1 MEKILSQDEVD
12 ALLKGLSDGD
22 IEPAKESA
30 PVQENV
36 RQFDLTNQDRIVRG
50 RMPTLDI
57 INDRF
62 AKTHRISL
70 SGSLRRMLDINVC
83 QAEMIKFG
91 EFIRTL
97 PVPTSLHI
105 LKMDPLRGHVLFMI
119 ESRLI
124 FNLVDCFFGGS
135 GRGSYKIEG
144 RDFTSI
150 EYRVIDKVVR
160 QVLVDLEQAWQP
172 ITAVTFNFVRS
183 EVNPQFATI
192 IPPTDAVIV
201 VRYELEMDR
210 LMGRMALV
218 LPYSTIEPIR
228 AKLYASYQSDQLE
241 VDHEWIIRLR
251 RLLHEVPVQLSV
263 ELGSTML
270 NGSELMNMEVGDVIV
285 LNNDFNKPLVVKV
298 EGVPKL
304 KANPGVYRGKMAFQ
318 MHGHLSE
325 SEQMGGSLI

>member
-12 ALLKGLSDGD
+12 ALLKGLSDGE
-22 IEPAKESA
+22 IEGSDETSA
-30 PVQENV
+30 PPDNV
-36 RQFDLTNQDRIVRG
+36 RMFDLANQDRIVRG

-62 AKTHRISL
+62 AKIHRIAL

-83 QAEMIKFG
+83 QAEMVKFG

-105 LKMDPLRGHVLFMI
+105 LKMEPLRGHALFMI

-124 FNLVDCFFGGS
+124 FNLVDCFFGGT
-135 GRGSYKIEG
+135 GKGSYKIEG

-150 EYRVIDKVVR
+150 EYRVINKVVK

-172 ITAVTFNFVRS
+172 IIDVSFAFVRS

-192 IPPTDAVIV
+192 IPPTDVVIV
-201 VRYELEMDR
+201 VRFELEMDR
-210 LMGRMALV
+210 MMGRMALV

-228 AKLYASYQSDQLE
+228 SKLYASFQSDQLE
-241 VDHEWIIRLR
+241 VDEGWILRLKKLIRD
-251 RLLHEVPVQLSV
+251 VPVEISV
-263 ELGSTML
+263 ELGTASLKGEDLRGMD
-270 NGSELMNMEVGDVIV
+270 VGDVIV
-285 LNNDFNKPLVVKV
+285 LDNDVEGPLFVKV
-298 EGVPKL
+298 EGIPKFT
-304 KANPGVYRGKMAFQ
+304 ATPGICHGKMAFQ
-318 MHGHLSE
+318 VQKDLE
-325 SEQMGGSLI
+325 NPE

>member
-12 ALLKGLSDGD
+12 ALLKGLDDGA
-22 IEPAKESA
+22 IETTQESA
-30 PVQENV
+30 PPAQENF
-36 RQFDLTNQDRIVRG
+36 RSFDLANQDRIVRG

-62 AKTHRISL
+62 AKIYRIAL
-70 SGSLRRMLDINVC
+70 SGSMRRMLDINVC

-124 FNLVDCFFGGS
+124 FNLVDCFFGGT

-150 EYRVIDKVVR
+150 EYRVINKVVK
-160 QVLVDLEQAWQP
+160 QVLHDLEQAWQP
-172 ITAVTFNFVRS
+172 ITAVTFGFVRS

-192 IPPTDAVIV
+192 IPPTDVVIV

-210 LMGRMALV
+210 MMGRMALV

-228 AKLYASYQSDQLE
+228 TKLYASFQSDQLE
-241 VDHEWIIRLR
+241 VDDQWILRLR
-251 RLLHEVPVQLSV
+251 KLLHDVPVELTV
-263 ELGSTML
+263 ELGSTCL
-270 NGSELMNMEVGDVIV
+270 KGSELMNMEIGDIIM
-285 LNNDFNKPLVVKV
+285 LDNDVSRPLLARV

-304 KANPGVYRGKMAFQ
+304 RVTPGICHRNLAFQ
-318 MHGHLSE
+318 VHSDLNDGE
-325 SEQMGGSLI
+325 

>member
-12 ALLKGLSDGD
+12 ALLRGLSDGD
-22 IEPAKESA
+22 IETTQESA
-30 PVQENV
+30 PVQEDV
-36 RQFDLTNQDRIVRG
+36 RSFDLANQDKIVRG

-62 AKTHRISL
+62 AKIHRIWL
-70 SGSLRRMLDINVC
+70 SGALRRMLDINVC

-105 LKMDPLRGHVLFMI
+105 LKMEPLRGHVLFMI

-124 FNLVDCFFGGS
+124 FNLVDCFFGGT
-135 GRGSYKIEG
+135 GKGSYKIEG

-150 EYRVIDKVVR
+150 EYRVINKVVK
-160 QVLVDLEQAWQP
+160 QVLQDLDQAWQP
-172 ITAVTFNFVRS
+172 ISAVSFGFVRS

-192 IPPTDAVIV
+192 IPPTDVVIV
-201 VRYELEMDR
+201 VRFELEMDR
-210 LMGRMALV
+210 MMGRMALV

-228 AKLYASYQSDQLE
+228 SKLYASFQSDQLE
-241 VDHEWIIRLR
+241 VDAEWIVRLR
-251 RLLHEVPVQLSV
+251 RLLHDVPVELSV
-263 ELGSTML
+263 ELGSTYL
-270 NGSELMNMEVGDVIV
+270 KGSELMNMEIGDVIM
-285 LNNDFNKPLVVKV
+285 LDSDASMPILGKV

-304 KANPGVYRGKMAFQ
+304 RVNPGICRGYMACQ
-318 MHGHLSE
+318 VHSDKNNGD
-325 SEQMGGSLI
+325 

>member
-12 ALLKGLSDGD
+12 ALLKGLSDGE
-22 IEPAKESA
+22 IEPAKEST
-30 PVQENV
+30 QEKENI
-36 RQFDLTNQDRIVRG
+36 RSFDLANQDRIVRG

-105 LKMDPLRGHVLFMI
+105 LKMEPLRGHVLFMI

-124 FNLVDCFFGGS
+124 FNLVDCFFGGT

-150 EYRVIDKVVR
+150 EYRVISKVVK
-160 QVLVDLEQAWQP
+160 QVIIDLEQAWQP
-172 ITAVTFNFVRS
+172 ITAVSFGFVRS

-228 AKLYASYQSDQLE
+228 TKLYASFQSDQLE
-241 VDHEWIIRLR
+241 VDVGWITRLR
-251 RLLHEVPVQLSV
+251 KLLHDVSVEVTV
-263 ELGSTML
+263 ELGSCEL
-270 NGSELMNMEVGDVIV
+270 KGSELMNMDVGDVIM
-285 LNNDFNKPLVVKV
+285 LDNDFNKPLVVKV

-304 KANPGVYRGKMAFQ
+304 TATPGICRGNLAFQ
-318 MHGHLSE
+318 VHGDVD
-325 SEQMGGSLI
+325 GSN

>member
-1 MEKILSQDEVD
+1 
-12 ALLKGLSDGD
+12 
-22 IEPAKESA
+22 
-30 PVQENV
+30 
-36 RQFDLTNQDRIVRG
+36 
-50 RMPTLDI
+50 MPTLDI

-62 AKTHRISL
+62 AKIHRISL
-70 SGSLRRMLDINVC
+70 SGSMRRMLDINVC

-124 FNLVDCFFGGS
+124 FNLVDCFFGGT

-150 EYRVIDKVVR
+150 EYRVINKVVK
-160 QVLVDLEQAWQP
+160 QVLHDLEVAWQP
-172 ITAVTFNFVRS
+172 ITAVSFGFVRS

-192 IPPTDAVIV
+192 IPPTDVVIV

-210 LMGRMALV
+210 MMGRMALV

-228 AKLYASYQSDQLE
+228 TKLYASFQSDQLE
-241 VDHEWIIRLR
+241 IDAQWILRLR
-251 RLLHEVPVQLSV
+251 KLLHDVPVELSV
-263 ELGSTML
+263 ELGSTRL
-270 NGSELMNMEVGDVIV
+270 KGSELMNMEIGDIIM
-285 LNNDFNKPLVVKV
+285 LDNDAKSTLLAKV
-298 EGVPKL
+298 QGVPKL
-304 KANPGVYRGKMAFQ
+304 RVTPGICRRNLAFQ
-318 MHGHLSE
+318 VVGDLNNGE
-325 SEQMGGSLI
+325 

>member
-12 ALLKGLSDGD
+12 ALLKGLSDGEID
-22 IEPAKESA
+22 A
-30 PVQENV
+30 PRENSSELPGV
-36 RQFDLTNQDRIVRG
+36 RMFDLANQDRIVRG

-62 AKTHRISL
+62 AKIHRISL
-70 SGSLRRMLDINVC
+70 SGALRRMLDINVC
-83 QAEMIKFG
+83 QAELIKFG

-105 LKMDPLRGHVLFMI
+105 LKVDPLRGHALFMV

-135 GRGSYKIEG
+135 GRSSYKIEG

-150 EYRVIDKVVR
+150 EYRVINKVVH
-160 QVLVDLEQAWQP
+160 QVLKDLDQAWQP
-172 ITAVTFNFVRS
+172 ITPVTFNFVRS

-192 IPPTDAVIV
+192 IPPTDVTIV

-210 LMGRMALV
+210 MMGRMALV

-228 AKLYASYQSDQLE
+228 SKLYASYQSDQLE
-241 VDHEWIIRLR
+241 VDVEWIARLKKRLR
-251 RLLHEVPVQLSV
+251 ELPVEVMV
-263 ELGSTML
+263 ELGRTQL
-270 NGSELMNMEVGDVIV
+270 KGSELINMEVGDVIV
-285 LNNDFNKPLVVKV
+285 LDNEITQPLSVLV
-298 EGVPKL
+298 EGIPKYG
-304 KANPGVYRGKMAFQ
+304 ATAGICRGNRAFQ
-318 MHGHLSE
+318 VTNDI
-325 SEQMGGSLI
+325 LISD

>member
-22 IEPAKESA
+22 IEPVKEGEAAGASAAAKENIHS
-30 PVQENV
+30 
-36 RQFDLTNQDRIVRG
+36 FDLANQDRIVRG

-70 SGSLRRMLDINVC
+70 SSSLRRMLDINVC

-105 LKMDPLRGHVLFMI
+105 LKMEPLRGHVLFMI

-124 FNLVDCFFGGS
+124 FNLVDCFFGGT

-150 EYRVIDKVVR
+150 EYRVINKVVK
-160 QVLVDLEQAWQP
+160 QVLQDLEQAWQP
-172 ITAVTFNFVRS
+172 ITAVTFSFVRS
-183 EVNPQFATI
+183 EVNPQFASI
-192 IPPTDAVIV
+192 IPPTDVVIV

-228 AKLYASYQSDQLE
+228 TKLYASFQSDQLE
-241 VDHEWIIRLR
+241 VDEDWILRLR
-251 RLLHEVPVQLSV
+251 KLLHDVPVDLSV
-263 ELGSTML
+263 ELGSSTIM
-270 NGSELMNMEVGDVIV
+270 GSELINMEVGDVIM
-285 LNNDFNKPLVVKV
+285 LDNDFNKPLVVKV

-304 KANPGVYRGKMAFQ
+304 RAAPGIYRGNLAFEVV
-318 MHGHLSE
+318 GDE
-325 SEQMGGSLI
+325 DNDE

>member
-12 ALLKGLSDGD
+12 ALLKGLDDGD
-22 IEPAKESA
+22 IETAKKES
-30 PVQENV
+30 VEETSDV
-36 RQFDLTNQDRIVRG
+36 RPFDLTNQDRVVRG

-62 AKTHRISL
+62 AKIYRLSL
-70 SGSLRRMLDINVC
+70 SGALRRILDVNVC

-91 EFIRTL
+91 EFTRTL

-105 LKMDPLRGHVLFMI
+105 LKLDPLRGHALFMI

-135 GRGSYKIEG
+135 GKSTYKIEG

-150 EYRVIDKVVR
+150 EYKVINKVVK
-160 QVLVDLEQAWQP
+160 QVLADAEQAWQP
-172 ITAVTFNFVRS
+172 VVPIEFNFVRS

-192 IPPTDAVIV
+192 IPPTDVCIV
-201 VRYELEMDR
+201 VRYEVEMDR

-228 AKLYASYQSDQLE
+228 SKLYASYQSDQLE
-241 VDHEWIIRLR
+241 VDAGWVARMKKRLY
-251 RLLHEVPVQLSV
+251 EVPVEILV
-263 ELGSTML
+263 ECGRTHLK
-270 NGSELMNMEVGDVIV
+270 GSELLNMEIGDVIM
-285 LNNDFNKPLVVKV
+285 LDSDLAQPLTVMVQ
-298 EGVPKL
+298 GVPKF
-304 KANPGVYRGKMAFQ
+304 KATPGILRGNQAFQ
-318 MHGHLSE
+318 VGTE
-325 SEQMGGSLI
+325 IKREE